1 MELLKFKVQ
10 TTPQQAEH
18 LQILLGLLGVYFIPR
33 GHTFATAVVSV
44 EEYPVFAIDE
54 SLQKIQQ
61 LDTYRTPGPTGF
73 QLLHFHEACALL
85 RNRLLYFWVQVTPKQ
100 QAELVAEMIRLKVRD
115 LASPRWDRDAL
126 IVWGGGTGPLSFGS
140 LWAHPPCAS
149 GCSEHGPLQLLHF
162 HEALKLLK
170 SLPTPLD

>member
-33 GHTFATAVVSV
+33 GHTFATASV

-54 SLQKIQQ
+54 SLQKIKQ
-61 LDTYRTPGPTGF
+61 LDNYRTPGPTGF

-100 QAELVAEMIRLKVRD
+100 QAELVAEMRRLKVRA
-115 LASPRWDRDAL
+115 LGSLRWDRDAL
-126 IVWGGGTGPLSFGS
+126 NVWGSETRHLSFNT
-140 LWAHPPCAS
+140 LWAQVARDS
-149 GCSEHGPLQLLHF
+149 GYSKRGPLQLLHF

-170 SLPTPLD
+170 SLPAPLD